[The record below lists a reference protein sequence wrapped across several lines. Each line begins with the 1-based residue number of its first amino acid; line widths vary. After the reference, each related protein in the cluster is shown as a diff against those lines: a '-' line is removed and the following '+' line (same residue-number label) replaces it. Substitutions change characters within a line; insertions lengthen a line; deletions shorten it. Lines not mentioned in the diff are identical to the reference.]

1 MPVGV
6 FVATAAEARSYIA
19 DGYVLVAVSTDMM
32 MLAGAARQ
40 IVETLK
46 N

>member
-1 MPVGV
+1 MQTCFRQEIKDKRPC
-6 FVATAAEARSYIA
+6 IA

>member
-6 FVATAAEARSYIA
+6 FVAAAADARPYIA
-19 DGYVLVAVSTDMM
+19 DGYGLVAVSTDMM

-40 IVETLK
+40 IVDTLK
-46 N
+46 K